1 MQGIDWL
8 SELERAVDK
17 GQRILACR
25 DVAEKNW
32 IIGRPIEDLRSVAQ
46 RVADAKKTE
55 VNIVA
60 LLPKSEALIGE
71 YYLVPTKIVDS
82 TDKRGNP
89 QISWSLVD
97 TKEAAEMMRDVKYG
111 PSPYFG
117 MQTVE
122 VIKPNSAAPAR

>member
-46 RVADAKKTE
+46 RVADAKKIE

-122 VIKPNSAAPAR
+122 VVKPNPAAPAR